1 MSSPVFVVI
10 RSWEKPK
17 LLHSKVA
24 AREKRCFFICG
35 GWVEWDE
42 NIGAIYGLALNVH
55 ESMRQARE
63 FHLNH

>member
-1 MSSPVFVVI
+1 
-10 RSWEKPK
+10 
-17 LLHSKVA
+17 VA
-24 AREKRCFFICG
+24 AREKRYFFIFG

-63 FHLNH
+63 FHLNR